1 MNALLIE
8 EHPLLR
14 LGLLQMLENIQE
26 SAQVAAVAPAD
37 IARLDARHQNAD
49 LLVFGMP
56 ADPAPGWVLLEQ
68 ARQTLAPQRILILAD
83 ALPLHVPSA
92 DSARG
97 ICGCLPKSA
106 SLAVIEAAI
115 RMAVSGVQGLLFTAD
130 TGTLPSASRSA
141 MPATQSL
148 ASAAPLPLS
157 NAHPAQTPGEQLA
170 LAPCAS
176 TPRAALR
183 TTVALRD
190 LTELRPGQPLSAP
203 APAAVAPTP
212 AAMPLTEEEP
222 GYDEAEM
229 LKITPRQYEVL
240 VLLARGYPIK
250 TVSRM
255 LNISVA
261 TVKSH
266 ACTLYQRLKVRN
278 KGEAVYAA
286 LQRGATLEW
295 VSGDERITRETN
307 GAGVAPRRNEPPC
320 QAVRPAV

>member
-26 SAQVAAVAPAD
+26 SAQVAAIAPAD
-37 IARLDARHQNAD
+37 IARLDSRHHHAD

-56 ADPAPGWVLLEQ
+56 AEFGPGWAQLEQ
-68 ARQTLAPQRILILAD
+68 AQAVLQPQRVLILAD
-83 ALPLHVPSA
+83 VLPLHVPNPE
-92 DSARG
+92 SARG
-97 ICGCLPKSA
+97 VCGCLPKTA

-115 RMAVSGVQGLLFTAD
+115 RLAISGVQGLLFSAE
-130 TGTLPSASRSA
+130 TGTTPSASRSA
-141 MPATQSL
+141 MPAVQSL
-148 ASAAPLPLS
+148 ASAAPLPL
-157 NAHPAQTPGEQLA
+157 PASLPTESLSLA
-170 LAPCAS
+170 SCASALRS
-176 TPRAALR
+176 TPRA
-183 TTVALRD
+183 TVAVRD
-190 LTELRPGQPLSAP
+190 LTDLRPGQPLP
-203 APAAVAPTP
+203 APAASAVPIP
-212 AAMPLTEEEP
+212 EEEP
-222 GYDEAEM
+222 SYGEAEM

-295 VSGDERITRETN
+295 VSGDEPFTRDSSRTVV
-307 GAGVAPRRNEPPC
+307 GSPRADAAFRSTG
-320 QAVRPAV
+320 QTL

>member
-14 LGLLQMLENIQE
+14 LGLLQMLETIQE
-26 SAQVAAVAPAD
+26 SGHVLALAPAD
-37 IARLDARHQNAD
+37 INRLETPHRNAD

-56 ADPAPGWVLLEQ
+56 ADQTAGWEQLEQ
-68 ARQTLAPQRILILAD
+68 ARERLAPQRILVLAD
-83 ALPLHVPSA
+83 ALPLHVPSPDA
-92 DSARG
+92 ARG

-115 RMAVSGVQGLLFTAD
+115 RLAISSVQGLMFAGEAVAT
-130 TGTLPSASRSA
+130 PVASRSA
-141 MPATQSL
+141 MPAATSL

-157 NAHPAQTPGEQLA
+157 PTMPQDPSSAAA
-170 LAPCAS
+170 CAS
-176 TPRAALR
+176 AMRAA
-183 TTVALRD
+183 VAVRD
-190 LTELRPGQPLSAP
+190 LTSLRPGQPIASSTAVPPP
-203 APAAVAPTP
+203 AMAI
-212 AAMPLTEEEP
+212 TEQEP
-222 GYDEAEM
+222 SYDEAEM

-295 VSGDERITRETN
+295 VSGDERVARESGTHALRQRRDDSSYE
-307 GAGVAPRRNEPPC
+307 AGMPV
-320 QAVRPAV
+320 

>member
-14 LGLLQMLENIQE
+14 LGLLQMLETIQE
-26 SAQVAAVAPAD
+26 SGHVLALAPAD
-37 IARLDARHQNAD
+37 IGKLDIPHRNAD

-56 ADPAPGWVLLEQ
+56 ADEFAGWAQLEL
-68 ARQTLAPQRILILAD
+68 ARERLAPQRILVLSD
-83 ALPLHVPSA
+83 QLPLHAPTA
-92 DSARG
+92 DAARG

-115 RMAVSGVQGLLFTAD
+115 RLAISSVQGLMFAGDAVPAAMATA
-130 TGTLPSASRSA
+130 PAASRSA
-141 MPATQSL
+141 LPATSSL
-148 ASAAPLPLS
+148 ASAAPLPLT
-157 NAHPAQTPGEQLA
+157 ATVQTDPHA
-170 LAPCAS
+170 LAACAT
-176 TPRAALR
+176 TPRAAMG
-183 TTVALRD
+183 ALRA
-190 LTELRPGQPLSAP
+190 TAQ
-203 APAAVAPTP
+203 
-212 AAMPLTEEEP
+212 PLTEDEP
-222 GYDEAEM
+222 SYDEAEM

-266 ACTLYQRLKVRN
+266 ACTLYQRLKVKN

-286 LQRGATLEW
+286 LQRGATLDW
-295 VSGDERITRETN
+295 VSGDERATR
-307 GAGVAPRRNEPPC
+307 AAP
-320 QAVRPAV
+320 AVRRDASFPAQPGL

>member
-14 LGLLQMLENIQE
+14 LGLLQMLETIQE
-26 SAQVAAVAPAD
+26 SGHVLALAPGD
-37 IARLDARHQNAD
+37 IHRLETPHRNAD

-56 ADPAPGWVLLEQ
+56 ADQALGWEQLEQ
-68 ARQTLAPQRILILAD
+68 ARDRLAPQRILILAD
-83 ALPLHVPSA
+83 MLPLHVPNA
-92 DSARG
+92 DAARG

-106 SLAVIEAAI
+106 SLAVIEAAM
-115 RMAVSGVQGLLFTAD
+115 RLAVSSVQGLMFA
-130 TGTLPSASRSA
+130 GESAAPAVASRSA
-141 MPATQSL
+141 MPAATSL

-157 NAHPAQTPGEQLA
+157 AVPATDPA
-170 LAPCAS
+170 SPSACAS
-176 TPRAALR
+176 AMRAA
-183 TTVALRD
+183 VAVRD
-190 LTELRPGQPLSAP
+190 LTSLRPGQPIAAQP
-203 APAAVAPTP
+203 AVPASSVQRA
-212 AAMPLTEEEP
+212 EEEP
-222 GYDEAEM
+222 SYDEAEM

-295 VSGDERITRETN
+295 VSGDEHAARIQPGRRDERF
-307 GAGVAPRRNEPPC
+307 VATGT
-320 QAVRPAV
+320 AATL

>member
-14 LGLLQMLENIQE
+14 LGLLQMLENIE
-26 SAQVAAVAPAD
+26 ASAQVAAIAPAD
-37 IARLDARHQNAD
+37 IARLDARHHHAD

-56 ADPAPGWVLLEQ
+56 ADPAPGWGLLEQ

-83 ALPLHVPSA
+83 TLPLHVPSA

-115 RMAVSGVQGLLFTAD
+115 RMAVSGVQGLVFAAE

-157 NAHPAQTPGEQLA
+157 AAHPAQPPGEQLA
-170 LAPCAS
+170 LASCAS

-203 APAAVAPTP
+203 APAVSPTP
-212 AAMPLTEEEP
+212 AAMPLSEEEP

-307 GAGVAPRRNEPPC
+307 GAGLAPRRNEPPC

>member
-14 LGLLQMLENIQE
+14 LGLLQMLETIQE
-26 SAQVAAVAPAD
+26 FGHALAISPAD
-37 IARLDARHQNAD
+37 IHRLESPHRNAE

-56 ADPAPGWVLLEQ
+56 ADQASGWEQLEQ
-68 ARQTLAPQRILILAD
+68 ARDRLAPHRILVLAD
-83 ALPLHVPSA
+83 TLPLHVPTPDA
-92 DSARG
+92 ARG

-115 RMAVSGVQGLLFTAD
+115 RLAISSVQGLMFAGDAVPT
-130 TGTLPSASRSA
+130 PVASRSA
-141 MPATQSL
+141 MPAATSL

-157 NAHPAQTPGEQLA
+157 SSLPQDGVSPVA
-170 LAPCAS
+170 CAS
-176 TPRAALR
+176 ALRAA
-183 TTVALRD
+183 VAVRD
-190 LTELRPGQPLSAP
+190 LTSLRPGQPIASSSTTATSR
-203 APAAVAPTP
+203 A
-212 AAMPLTEEEP
+212 LTEEEP
-222 GYDEAEM
+222 SYDEAEM

-295 VSGDERITRETN
+295 VSGDEHAARIQP
-307 GAGVAPRRNEPPC
+307 PRRDDS
-320 QAVRPAV
+320 RFPAAPGPSVTL

>member
-26 SAQVAAVAPAD
+26 WGHVLATAPAD
-37 IARLDARHQNAD
+37 LARLDAQHCNPD
-49 LLVFGMP
+49 LMVFGMP
-56 ADPAPGWVLLEQ
+56 ADTAAGWQQLEF
-68 ARQTLAPQRILILAD
+68 ARDRLAPQRILVLTD
-83 ALPLHVPSA
+83 TLPLHLPCA
-92 DSARG
+92 EAARG

-115 RMAVSGVQGLLFTAD
+115 RLAISSVHGLVFSGESAASTTAL
-130 TGTLPSASRSA
+130 TTAPAASRSA
-141 MPATQSL
+141 LPATPSL
-148 ASAAPLPLS
+148 ASAAPLPLTS
-157 NAHPAQTPGEQLA
+157 TVQADPHA
-170 LAPCAS
+170 LAACAS
-176 TPRAALR
+176 TPR
-183 TTVALRD
+183 VALRGAVSQSV
-190 LTELRPGQPLSAP
+190 LPQPGTED
-203 APAAVAPTP
+203 
-212 AAMPLTEEEP
+212 EP
-222 GYDEAEM
+222 SYDEAEM

-295 VSGDERITRETN
+295 VSGDERIVSGDERI
-307 GAGVAPRRNEPPC
+307 ARDSRPRPVIAKRSDASGYESTALPL
-320 QAVRPAV
+320 

>member
-14 LGLLQMLENIQE
+14 LGLLQMLENIQ
-26 SAQVAAVAPAD
+26 AWGHVLALAPAD
-37 IARLDARHQNAD
+37 TNRLEAQHHNAE
-49 LLVFGMP
+49 LMVFGMP
-56 ADPAPGWVLLEQ
+56 ADTAAGWQQLEQ
-68 ARQTLAPQRILILAD
+68 AREHLTPQRILVLTD
-83 ALPLHVPSA
+83 TLPLHLPNA
-92 DSARG
+92 EAARG

-115 RMAVSGVQGLLFTAD
+115 RLAISSVQGLVFSTESASTTAL
-130 TGTLPSASRSA
+130 TTAPAASRSA
-141 MPATQSL
+141 LPATPSL
-148 ASAAPLPLS
+148 ASAAPLPL
-157 NAHPAQTPGEQLA
+157 PATMQPDPHA
-170 LAPCAS
+170 LAACAS
-176 TPRAALR
+176 TPRPALR
-183 TTVALRD
+183 GAVSQAML
-190 LTELRPGQPLSAP
+190 PLSGADD
-203 APAAVAPTP
+203 
-212 AAMPLTEEEP
+212 EP
-222 GYDEAEM
+222 SYDEAEM

-286 LQRGATLEW
+286 LQRGATLDW
-295 VSGDERITRETN
+295 VNGDERAARTTPMRGEQVRGDTLR
-307 GAGVAPRRNEPPC
+307 GDTLRGDTLRGDASATYASSQAGL
-320 QAVRPAV
+320 

>member
-26 SAQVAAVAPAD
+26 SAQVAAIAPAD
-37 IARLDARHQNAD
+37 IARLDTRHHHAD

-56 ADPAPGWVLLEQ
+56 ADTGPGWAQLEQ
-68 ARQTLAPQRILILAD
+68 AREVLSPQRILILAD
-83 ALPLHVPSA
+83 TLPLHVPA
-92 DSARG
+92 IDSARG
-97 ICGCLPKSA
+97 VCGCLPKSA

-115 RMAVSGVQGLLFTAD
+115 RMAVSGVQGLLFTAE

-141 MPATQSL
+141 MPAMQSL

-157 NAHPAQTPGEQLA
+157 AAHPPPGEQLS
-170 LAPCAS
+170 LASCAS
-176 TPRAALR
+176 APRAALR
-183 TTVALRD
+183 TAVAVRD
-190 LTELRPGQPLSAP
+190 LTDIRPGQPLSASTSLNADA
-203 APAAVAPTP
+203 APLA
-212 AAMPLTEEEP
+212 EQEP

-295 VSGDERITRETN
+295 VSGDERMMRETS
-307 GAGVAPRRNEPPC
+307 AGPGLAPRRNEAPSL
-320 QAVRPAV
+320 AARPSA

>member
-14 LGLLQMLENIQE
+14 LGLLQMLETIQE
-26 SAQVAAVAPAD
+26 FGHVLAMSPAD
-37 IARLDARHQNAD
+37 VVRLEVPHRNAE

-56 ADPAPGWVLLEQ
+56 ADPAAGWAQLEL
-68 ARQTLAPQRILILAD
+68 ARERLAPQRILLLAD
-83 ALPLHVPSA
+83 ALPLHVPNA
-92 DSARG
+92 DAARG
-97 ICGCLPKSA
+97 ISGCLPKSA

-115 RMAVSGVQGLLFTAD
+115 RLAISSVQGLMFAGEVSAT
-130 TGTLPSASRSA
+130 PSASRSA
-141 MPATQSL
+141 MPVAQSL

-157 NAHPAQTPGEQLA
+157 SAMQQETLSPNACTSAM
-170 LAPCAS
+170 
-176 TPRAALR
+176 RA
-183 TTVALRD
+183 TVAVRD
-190 LTELRPGQPLSAP
+190 LTSLRPGQPIASAP
-203 APAAVAPTP
+203 AVPPQPASI
-212 AAMPLTEEEP
+212 TEVEP
-222 GYDEAEM
+222 SYDEAEM

-295 VSGDERITRETN
+295 VSGDEHMTRARGTPLV
-307 GAGVAPRRNEPPC
+307 VAPRSSEPTYQTVSPTI
-320 QAVRPAV
+320 

>member
-26 SAQVAAVAPAD
+26 SAQVAAIAPAD
-37 IARLDARHQNAD
+37 IARLDSRHYHAD

-56 ADPAPGWVLLEQ
+56 AESGPGWVQLEQ
-68 ARQTLAPQRILILAD
+68 AQAVLQPQRVLILAD
-83 ALPLHVPSA
+83 VLPLHVPNPE
-92 DSARG
+92 SARG
-97 ICGCLPKSA
+97 VCGCLPKTA

-115 RMAVSGVQGLLFTAD
+115 RLAISGVQGLLFSAE
-130 TGTLPSASRSA
+130 TGTTPSASRSA
-141 MPATQSL
+141 FPAVQSL
-148 ASAAPLPLS
+148 ASAAPLPL
-157 NAHPAQTPGEQLA
+157 PAAMPTDSLSLA
-170 LAPCAS
+170 SCASAQRS
-176 TPRAALR
+176 TPRAS
-183 TTVALRD
+183 VAVRD
-190 LTELRPGQPLSAP
+190 LTDLRPGQPLP
-203 APAAVAPTP
+203 APAAASPVPIA
-212 AAMPLTEEEP
+212 EEEP
-222 GYDEAEM
+222 SYGEAEM

-295 VSGDERITRETN
+295 VSGDERFSRDSS
-307 GAGVAPRRNEPPC
+307 ARPLVASRGGDAAF
-320 QAVRPAV
+320 QATSTAL

>member
-14 LGLLQMLENIQE
+14 LGLLQMLENIQD
-26 SAQVAAVAPAD
+26 SGRVMAVAPAD
-37 IARLDARHQNAD
+37 VVRLDTAHRNAD

-56 ADPAPGWVLLEQ
+56 ADTVAGWAQLEH
-68 ARQTLAPQRILILAD
+68 ARDLLAPQRILVLAD
-83 ALPLHVPSA
+83 SLPLYAPSA

-115 RMAVSGVQGLLFTAD
+115 RLAVSGVQGLLFTGEPGA
-130 TGTLPSASRSA
+130 PAASRSA
-141 MPATQSL
+141 LPATTSL
-148 ASAAPLPLS
+148 ASAAPLPLTTTL
-157 NAHPAQTPGEQLA
+157 QTDPHA
-170 LAPCAS
+170 LAACAS

-183 TTVALRD
+183 GAAAAAGLQAAR
-190 LTELRPGQPLSAP
+190 AP
-203 APAAVAPTP
+203 ASAGPASRSEGASAD
-212 AAMPLTEEEP
+212 EP
-222 GYDEAEM
+222 SYDEAEM

-286 LQRGATLEW
+286 LQRGATLDW
-295 VSGDERITRETN
+295 VSGDERAAR
-307 GAGVAPRRNEPPC
+307 APAAATHCGEPPYNGTSLP
-320 QAVRPAV
+320 V

>member
-14 LGLLQMLENIQE
+14 LGLLQMLETIQE
-26 SAQVAAVAPAD
+26 SGHVLALSPAD
-37 IARLDARHQNAD
+37 INRLEVPHRNAD

-56 ADPAPGWVLLEQ
+56 ADQTAGWEQLEQ
-68 ARQTLAPQRILILAD
+68 ARDRLAPQRILVLAD
-83 ALPLHVPSA
+83 ALPLHVPSPDA
-92 DSARG
+92 ARG

-115 RMAVSGVQGLLFTAD
+115 RLAASSVQGLMFAGDAVPT
-130 TGTLPSASRSA
+130 PVASRSA
-141 MPATQSL
+141 MPAATSL

-157 NAHPAQTPGEQLA
+157 SATPQDPASPA
-170 LAPCAS
+170 ACAS
-176 TPRAALR
+176 AMRAA
-183 TTVALRD
+183 VAVRD
-190 LTELRPGQPLSAP
+190 LTSLRPGQPISSAP
-203 APAAVAPTP
+203 AAPSNGL
-212 AAMPLTEEEP
+212 PLVEEEP
-222 GYDEAEM
+222 SYDEAEM

-295 VSGDERITRETN
+295 VSGDEHSARAATARKPLSRHDDTSFET
-307 GAGVAPRRNEPPC
+307 GLPI
-320 QAVRPAV
+320 